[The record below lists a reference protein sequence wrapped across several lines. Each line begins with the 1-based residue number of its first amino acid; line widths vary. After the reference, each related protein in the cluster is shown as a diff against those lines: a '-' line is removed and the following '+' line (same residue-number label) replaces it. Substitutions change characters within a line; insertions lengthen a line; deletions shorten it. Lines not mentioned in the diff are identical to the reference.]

1 MLLWGLGVGAVI
13 SGDYFGWNFG
23 LTAGGFWGLAIATI
37 VMAIMYITMMFCL
50 AELST
55 ALPHAG
61 GLYSFARQAMGP
73 WGGYLTGL
81 AVVIEYVIAPA
92 VIVVGIGGY
101 LNSVFPGVPLWM
113 WWVLAYAIF
122 VGINIWGSS

>member
-1 MLLWGLGVGAVI
+1 MSQEQKKVEIGSVEYEKVGEEYLEKRALQKKAGWVLLWGLGVGAVI

-23 LTAGGFWGLAIATI
+23 LSSAGFWGLAIATV
-37 VMAIMYITMMFCL
+37 VMAIMYITMMYSL

-61 GLYSFARQAMGP
+61 GPYSFARQTMGP

-81 AVVIEYVIAPA
+81 AVVA
-92 VIVVGIGGY
+92 GGC
-101 LNSVFPGVPLWM
+101 
-113 WWVLAYAIF
+113 
-122 VGINIWGSS
+122 